1 MSSGL
6 AARLPLVFSDNF
18 GPYDLIT
25 DYEALATQNLK
36 MLVLTNPGERMMYVN
51 FGVGLKSFL
60 FEQNAPSTYG
70 DIDSRI
76 REQAALY
83 LPFLEIGKID
93 FSVPESNPD
102 LFPNKISI
110 KIHFRVI
117 PLQIKTSLNIE
128 VDNNIN

>member
-36 MLVLTNPGERMMYVN
+36 MLVLTNPGERMMDVN